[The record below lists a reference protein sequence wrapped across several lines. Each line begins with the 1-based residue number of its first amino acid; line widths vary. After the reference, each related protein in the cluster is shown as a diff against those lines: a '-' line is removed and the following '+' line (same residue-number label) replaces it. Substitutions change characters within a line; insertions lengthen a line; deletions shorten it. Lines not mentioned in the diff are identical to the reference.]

1 LGGLDDK
8 ARLYALKLLSYRGRS
23 VRELQERLKMRG
35 FPENVVSSTINY
47 LQRAGLVNDRALA
60 EDLKRK
66 AITTKLLSQNNARRF
81 MLTRGIPKEIVNS
94 TLILDEKEDRENAK
108 KLIDKRLRL
117 IKNCP
122 PEKIKSRLYNLLLRK
137 GYSFETINA
146 VLKNKIFKED

>member
-8 ARLYALKLLSYRGRS
+8 ARHYALKLLSYRGRS
-23 VRELQERLKMRG
+23 VRELQKRLKMTG

-47 LQRAGLVNDRALA
+47 LQHAGLVNDRALA

-81 MLTRGIPKEIVNS
+81 MLTRGIPKEIVDS
-94 TLILDEKEDRENAK
+94 MLIFDEKEDRENAK

-122 PEKIKSRLYNLLLRK
+122 PEKIKRRLYNLLFRK
-137 GYSFETINA
+137 GYSFETINS
-146 VLKNKIFKED
+146 VLKNKILKED